1 LLEAVILLPEKLFY
15 NTGAPGAV
23 LVFNKNKP
31 EERKNKILFI
41 NASELYEQHPEVRK
55 LNRLGDEHINKI
67 VEAYKE
73 FKEVEGF
80 SRIVDIEEIK
90 ENDYNLNVSLY
101 VYPEEEMEE
110 IDVAKEWE
118 ELERINLEL
127 GKIEEKLEGYLRE
140 LGYFGQDKRNGS

>member
-55 LNRLGDEHINKI
+55 LNRLGEEHINKI
-67 VEAYKE
+67 VEAYRE
-73 FKEVEGF
+73 FKEIEGF

-118 ELERINLEL
+118 ALE
-127 GKIEEKLEGYLRE
+127 KIEKEFEEVKRKLECYLNE
-140 LGYFGQDKRNGS
+140 LGYIEDRKER